1 MLTPC
6 VSRMDQRKAQQERE
20 ALQSGEDLSRGF
32 SILGIAVDAPL
43 ELARA
48 SCSLMSLSKCTAPE
62 PPVPGQS
69 LCAAASSARFADA
82 LACLCQQK

>member
-43 ELARA
+43 ELERA
-48 SCSLMSLSKCTAPE
+48 PCSLISLSKCTAPE
-62 PPVPGQS
+62 PRFLGS
-69 LCAAASSARFADA
+69 LFVLPHLLRVFADA
-82 LACLCQQK
+82 LACLCQQR